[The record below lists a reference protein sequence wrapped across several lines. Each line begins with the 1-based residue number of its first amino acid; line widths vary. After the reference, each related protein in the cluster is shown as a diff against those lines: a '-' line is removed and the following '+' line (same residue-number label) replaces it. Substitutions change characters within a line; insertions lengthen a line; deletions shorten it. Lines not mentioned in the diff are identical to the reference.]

1 MTNSAP
7 IITLI
12 HGFLGRSY
20 MRAHLLK
27 YLREDLHA
35 DATMF
40 GYLHSISDIADRLEK
55 ASGQQRDI
63 VIIGYSLG
71 GFQAVKIA
79 RELARRSVPV
89 SLLVTI
95 GSGGMGRL
103 VPIQWRVDN
112 RQIPA
117 NVAVSLNFFSEG
129 DAMGTDRRY
138 QDNLA
143 IATSPTQQIENRGFA
158 KRENISH
165 MGLTRCYPASSV
177 HPLVKS
183 EILRRIQSELQNYA
197 QFETY

>member
-1 MTNSAP
+1 VTNSAP

-12 HGFLGRSY
+12 HGFLGRSC

-40 GYLHSISDIADRLEK
+40 GYLHSISD
-55 ASGQQRDI
+55 
-63 VIIGYSLG
+63 
-71 GFQAVKIA
+71 
-79 RELARRSVPV
+79 
-89 SLLVTI
+89 
-95 GSGGMGRL
+95 
-103 VPIQWRVDN
+103 
-112 RQIPA
+112 
-117 NVAVSLNFFSEG
+117 
-129 DAMGTDRRY
+129 MGTDRRY